1 MSEIKQVWAINFPDL
16 EPLPA
21 LLVTERVDVESRLL
35 LYNRRDK
42 CFPSYPDESLPA
54 DLFPFFDTFDE
65 CRIEMIA
72 RRMEA
77 LREKREQA
85 YQLAIE
91 IEHVKSLPIATF
103 PDAPQ
108 IQEQQ
113 QAEEEVEE
121 DQVQEVKPAAPA
133 PQQIKRPSRKN

>member
-1 MSEIKQVWAINFPDL
+1 MSEIKQVWVVNLPDL

-21 LLVTERVDVESRLL
+21 LLVTERVDAESRLL

-77 LREKREQA
+77 LHEKREKAHQLA
-85 YQLAIE
+85 LAIE
-91 IEHVKSLPIATF
+91 HIKSLPITTF

-113 QAEEEVEE
+113 QVE
-121 DQVQEVKPAAPA
+121 EVKPAAPA
-133 PQQIKRPSRKN
+133 PQQIKRPTRKN